1 MLRLQEKNW
10 FIGLASILTIV
21 LALLNFFDIIDWSL
35 WWVFAPL
42 WLPITIQLV
51 VNAILVQ
58 INKRKR

>member
-21 LALLNFFDIIDWSL
+21 LALLNFFDIINWSL

>member
-21 LALLNFFDIIDWSL
+21 LALLNFFDIINWSL

-51 VNAILVQ
+51 VNAILGQ